1 MEGRRRWESDRP
13 VPTHLF
19 APGGARCFSQRT
31 PSRSRR
37 THTPHTR
44 HARLGGRAGGHP
56 SDGPGDGP
64 GDFGRKRE
72 RKKCDACSAVDA
84 SNLHSPAPR
93 PAPSAPLN
101 RRAGPRRIR
110 PGLSHTRTRT
120 RSHTHKNTPSY
131 CPPSQGSTLPIPVTS
146 LPCGL
151 SWSDVFARFPQL
163 SIKQAVMAAHPQVRR
178 EKERQRAGRRGER
191 GAVNWG
197 PLSQPPSFLSFR
209 SLALSFC
216 PSRAPHICLSL
227 RSRAWGDAH
236 KAAGTHPPQS
246 HENLTLPP
254 PPPQ

>member
-1 MEGRRRWESDRP
+1 MRCAGGGGARGRVMEGRRRWESDRP

-19 APGGARCFSQRT
+19 APGGARCLSQRT

-120 RSHTHKNTPSY
+120 RSHTHKKHPLLLSSFPGLHAAYTRH
-131 CPPSQGSTLPIPVTS
+131 IPALRPV
-146 LPCGL
+146 LERRVC
-151 SWSDVFARFPQL
+151 
-163 SIKQAVMAAHPQVRR
+163 AVPAAEHQ
-178 EKERQRAGRRGER
+178 AGRTGGAPAGAEREGETESGSPR
-191 GAVNWG
+191 
-197 PLSQPPSFLSFR
+197 
-209 SLALSFC
+209 
-216 PSRAPHICLSL
+216 
-227 RSRAWGDAH
+227 
-236 KAAGTHPPQS
+236 
-246 HENLTLPP
+246 
-254 PPPQ
+254 